1 MKEFTMYDAQMVQK
15 YSLEGLNNINL
26 VTLYACESEN
36 IFCTP
41 KKLTKLYNFNNNLKI

>member
-26 VTLYACESEN
+26 LTLYACQSEN
-36 IFCTP
+36 IFCTQ
-41 KKLTKLYNFNNNLKI
+41 NKINKIV